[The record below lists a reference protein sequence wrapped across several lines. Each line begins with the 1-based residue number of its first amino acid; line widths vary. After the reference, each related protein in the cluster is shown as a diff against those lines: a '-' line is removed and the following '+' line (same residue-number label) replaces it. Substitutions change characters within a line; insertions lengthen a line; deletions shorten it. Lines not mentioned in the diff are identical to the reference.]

1 MPAPNGERLQIEE
14 IGDVTVVRLN
24 GPRLAT
30 DEDTEATF
38 ARLFALVEDAAH
50 RKLVLDLGSIEY
62 FASAA
67 LGKLVTLN
75 RKAHAADA
83 RLVLC
88 RPTPPVQRILQL
100 TRLNDV
106 LLTYDSEDEARQSF
120 K

>member
-1 MPAPNGERLQIEE
+1 MPAPDGEKMQVEE
-14 IGDVTVVRLN
+14 IGDVTVVRMKV
-24 GPRLAT
+24 PRFVT
-30 DEDTEATF
+30 DEDTETTF
-38 ARLFALVEDAAH
+38 ARLYELVENAGH
-50 RKLVLDLGSIEY
+50 RKLVLDLSTVEY

-88 RPTPPVQRILQL
+88 RPTPTVQRILQL

-106 LLTYDSEDEARQSF
+106 LLTYDSE
-120 K
+120 

>member
-1 MPAPNGERLQIEE
+1 MPTPNGERLQIEE
-14 IGDVTVVRLN
+14 IGDVTVVRMN
-24 GPRLAT
+24 VPRLAT
-30 DEDTEATF
+30 DEDTETTF
-38 ARLFALVEDAAH
+38 ARLYELVENKGH
-50 RKLVLDLGSIEY
+50 RKLVLDLSAIEY

-83 RLVLC
+83 RMVLC

-106 LLTYDSEDEARQSF
+106 LLTYDSEEEAYQSF